1 LRVMMVTDK
10 GMGAKGQAA
19 NPYNQRLMR
28 GILTVFEAVGA
39 F

>member
-1 LRVMMVTDK
+1 
-10 GMGAKGQAA
+10 MGKEETA

-28 GILTVFEAVGA
+28 DILTAFEAVGA

>member
-1 LRVMMVTDK
+1 MIATDK
-10 GMGAKGQAA
+10 GMGAKGETA

-28 GILTVFEAVGA
+28 GILTAFEAVGA

>member
-1 LRVMMVTDK
+1 
-10 GMGAKGQAA
+10 MGAKEETA

-28 GILTVFEAVGA
+28 GILTAFGAVGA

>member
-1 LRVMMVTDK
+1 
-10 GMGAKGQAA
+10 MGKEETA

-28 GILTVFEAVGA
+28 GILTAFEAVGA